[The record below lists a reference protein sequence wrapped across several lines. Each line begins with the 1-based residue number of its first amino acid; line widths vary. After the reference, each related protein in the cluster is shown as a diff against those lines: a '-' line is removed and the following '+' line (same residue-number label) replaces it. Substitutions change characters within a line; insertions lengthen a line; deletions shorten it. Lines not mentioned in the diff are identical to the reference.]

1 MKNPIAKYLMCA
13 YAYYVEDKPLVADHE
28 FDSLAKHILENYDK
42 IEHRHKH
49 LITKEDL
56 EAGSY
61 LGEYPS
67 IVKGAVR
74 EYRMETKERLK
85 RGDYD

>member
-28 FDSLAKHILENYDK
+28 FDSLAKHILENYDT

-74 EYRMETKERLK
+74 AYRIEMKEELK
-85 RGDYD
+85 NR

>member
-13 YAYYVEDKPLVADHE
+13 YAYYVDDAPLVQDHE
-28 FDSLAKHILENYDK
+28 FDKLAKHILENYDT
-42 IEHRHKH
+42 IEHPHKH
-49 LITKEDL
+49 LVTKEDL

-74 EYRMETKERLK
+74 AYRMEMKEKVKNRH
-85 RGDYD
+85 D

>member
-13 YAYYVEDKPLVADHE
+13 YAYYVEDKPLISDTE
-28 FDSLAKHILENYDK
+28 FDKLSKEILENYDT

-56 EAGSY
+56 EAGTF

-67 IVKGAVR
+67 IIEGAVR
-74 EYRMETKERLK
+74 AYRKEFKL
-85 RGDYD
+85 

>member
-13 YAYYVEDKPLVADHE
+13 YAYYVEDNPLVPDHE
-28 FDSLAKHILENYDK
+28 FDSLAKHILENYDT
-42 IEHRHKH
+42 IEHRHKY

-74 EYRMETKERLK
+74 AYRIETKEELK
-85 RGDYD
+85 RRV

>member
-13 YAYYVEDKPLVADHE
+13 YAYYVEDNPLVPDHE
-28 FDSLAKHILENYDK
+28 FDSLAKHILENYDT

-56 EAGSY
+56 QAGSY

-74 EYRMETKERLK
+74 AYRIETKEELK
-85 RGDYD
+85 RRV

>member
-13 YAYYVEDKPLVADHE
+13 YAYYVEDRPLVPDHE
-28 FDSLAKHILENYDK
+28 FDDLAKHILENYDT

-49 LITKEDL
+49 LLTKEDL
-56 EAGSY
+56 KAGSY

-74 EYRMETKERLK
+74 AYRIETREKLRSK
-85 RGDYD
+85 I

>member
-13 YAYYVEDKPLVADHE
+13 YAYYIEDRPLVTDHE
-28 FDSLAKHILENYDK
+28 FDSLAKHILENYDT

-56 EAGSY
+56 KAGSY

-74 EYRMETKERLK
+74 AYRMEMKEELK
-85 RGDYD
+85 NR

>member
-13 YAYYVEDKPLVADHE
+13 YAYYVEDKPLISDTE
-28 FDSLAKHILENYDK
+28 FDKLSKEILENYDT

-56 EAGSY
+56 EAGTF
-61 LGEYPS
+61 LGKYPS
-67 IVKGAVR
+67 IIEGAVR
-74 EYRMETKERLK
+74 AYRKEFKL
-85 RGDYD
+85 